1 MKKILTIKE
10 KYEDKIEVS
19 KSQFYSF
26 LIPLS
31 SEEEVPLLIKE
42 KRMQFVKA
50 RHVCYAY
57 IFNSNYKYSDD
68 GEPSGTA
75 GKPLYELLNKNNLTN
90 CILIVVRIFGGVLLG
105 AGRLLRTYVES
116 GLNSIKKA
124 NKFEIYYEFLIKLE
138 IKLENINVIKGYLLK
153 YKYEIKNVI
162 YDEISTIEFYSS
174 NDVIKELNNNFYGMI
189 LQSEIKKVERLREY
203 KDEWM

>member
-10 KYEDKIEVS
+10 EYEDKIEVS

-26 LIPLS
+26 LIPLN

-138 IKLENINVIKGYLLK
+138 IKLENINVIKGYLSK

-189 LQSEIKKVERLREY
+189 LQSEIKKVERLKEY
-203 KDEWM
+203 KDE

>member
-10 KYEDKIEVS
+10 EYEDKIEVS

-42 KRMQFVKA
+42 KRIQFVKA

-138 IKLENINVIKGYLLK
+138 IKLENINVIKGYLVK

-162 YDEISTIEFYSS
+162 YDEISTIEFYSP

-203 KDEWM
+203 KDE

>member
-10 KYEDKIEVS
+10 EYEDKIEVS

-26 LIPLS
+26 LIPLN

-75 GKPLYELLNKNNLTN
+75 GKPLYELINKNNLTN

-138 IKLENINVIKGYLLK
+138 IKLENINVLKGYLVK

-189 LQSEIKKVERLREY
+189 LQSEIKKVERLKEY
-203 KDEWM
+203 KDE

>member
-10 KYEDKIEVS
+10 EYEDKIEVS

-26 LIPLS
+26 LIPLN

-42 KRMQFVKA
+42 KRMQFEKA

-138 IKLENINVIKGYLLK
+138 IKLENINVIKGYLVK

-203 KDEWM
+203 KDE

>member
-10 KYEDKIEVS
+10 EYEDKIEVS

-26 LIPLS
+26 LIPLN
-31 SEEEVPLLIKE
+31 SEEEVALLIKE

-124 NKFEIYYEFLIKLE
+124 NKFEIYYEFLIKLQ
-138 IKLENINVIKGYLLK
+138 IKLENINVLKGYLVK

-203 KDEWM
+203 KDE

>member
-10 KYEDKIEVS
+10 EYEDKIEVS

-138 IKLENINVIKGYLLK
+138 IKLENINVIKGYLVK
-153 YKYEIKNVI
+153 YKYEIKNII

-203 KDEWM
+203 KDE

>member
-10 KYEDKIEVS
+10 EYEDKIEAS

-42 KRMQFVKA
+42 KRIQFVKA

-138 IKLENINVIKGYLLK
+138 IKLENINVIKGYLVK

-203 KDEWM
+203 KDE

>member
-10 KYEDKIEVS
+10 EYEDKIEVS

-26 LIPLS
+26 LVPLS

-42 KRMQFVKA
+42 KRMQFIKA

-138 IKLENINVIKGYLLK
+138 IKLENINVIKGYLVK

-189 LQSEIKKVERLREY
+189 LQSEIKKVVRLREY
-203 KDEWM
+203 KDE

>member
-10 KYEDKIEVS
+10 EYEDKIEVS

-26 LIPLS
+26 LIPLN
-31 SEEEVPLLIKE
+31 SEEEVALLIKE

-138 IKLENINVIKGYLLK
+138 IKLENINVIKGYLVK

-189 LQSEIKKVERLREY
+189 LQSEIKKVERLKEY
-203 KDEWM
+203 KDE

>member
-10 KYEDKIEVS
+10 EYEDKIEVS

-26 LIPLS
+26 LIPIS

-138 IKLENINVIKGYLLK
+138 IKLENINVIKGYLVK

-203 KDEWM
+203 KDE

>member
-10 KYEDKIEVS
+10 EYEDKIEVS

-31 SEEEVPLLIKE
+31 SEEEVASLIKE

-138 IKLENINVIKGYLLK
+138 IKLENINVIKGYLVK

-203 KDEWM
+203 KDE

>member
-10 KYEDKIEVS
+10 EYEDKIEVS

-26 LIPLS
+26 LIPLN

-138 IKLENINVIKGYLLK
+138 IKLENINVLKGYLVK

-162 YDEISTIEFYSS
+162 YDEISTIEFYTS

-203 KDEWM
+203 KDE

>member
-203 KDEWM
+203 KDE

>member
-10 KYEDKIEVS
+10 EYEDKIEVS

-138 IKLENINVIKGYLLK
+138 IKLENINVIKGYLVK

-162 YDEISTIEFYSS
+162 YDEISTIEFYTS

-203 KDEWM
+203 KDE

>member
-10 KYEDKIEVS
+10 EYEDKIEVS

-26 LIPLS
+26 LIPLN

-75 GKPLYELLNKNNLTN
+75 GKPLYELINKNNLTN

-138 IKLENINVIKGYLLK
+138 IKLENINVIKGYLVK

-189 LQSEIKKVERLREY
+189 LQSEIKKVERLKEY
-203 KDEWM
+203 KDE

>member
-10 KYEDKIEVS
+10 EYEDKIEVS

-42 KRMQFVKA
+42 KRMQFIKA

-90 CILIVVRIFGGVLLG
+90 CILIVVRFFGGVLLG

-138 IKLENINVIKGYLLK
+138 IKLENINVIKGYLVK

-203 KDEWM
+203 KDE

>member
-10 KYEDKIEVS
+10 EYEDKIEVS

-138 IKLENINVIKGYLLK
+138 IKLENINVIKGYLVK

-174 NDVIKELNNNFYGMI
+174 NDAIKELNNNFYGMI
-189 LQSEIKKVERLREY
+189 LQSEIKKVERLKEY
-203 KDEWM
+203 KDE

>member
-10 KYEDKIEVS
+10 EYEDKIEVS

-26 LIPLS
+26 LIPLN
-31 SEEEVPLLIKE
+31 SEEEVALLIKE
-42 KRMQFVKA
+42 KRIQFVKA

-138 IKLENINVIKGYLLK
+138 IKLENINVIKGYLVK

-203 KDEWM
+203 KDE

>member
-10 KYEDKIEVS
+10 EYEDKIEVS

-26 LIPLS
+26 LIPLN
-31 SEEEVPLLIKE
+31 SEEEVDLLIKE

-138 IKLENINVIKGYLLK
+138 IKLENINVLKGYLVK

-189 LQSEIKKVERLREY
+189 LQSEIKKVERLKEY
-203 KDEWM
+203 KDE

>member
-10 KYEDKIEVS
+10 EYEDKIEVS

-68 GEPSGTA
+68 GEPIGTA

-138 IKLENINVIKGYLLK
+138 IKLENINVIKGYLVK

-203 KDEWM
+203 KDE

>member
-10 KYEDKIEVS
+10 EYEDKIEVS

-138 IKLENINVIKGYLLK
+138 IKLENINVIKGYLVK

-174 NDVIKELNNNFYGMI
+174 NNVIKELNNNFYGMI

-203 KDEWM
+203 KDE

>member
-10 KYEDKIEVS
+10 EYEDKIEVC

-138 IKLENINVIKGYLLK
+138 IKLENINVIKGYLVI

-203 KDEWM
+203 KDE

>member
-10 KYEDKIEVS
+10 EYEDKIEVS

-124 NKFEIYYEFLIKLE
+124 NKFEMYYEFLIKLE
-138 IKLENINVIKGYLLK
+138 IKLENINVIKGYLVK

-203 KDEWM
+203 KDE

>member
-10 KYEDKIEVS
+10 EYEDKIEVS

-26 LIPLS
+26 LIPLN

-124 NKFEIYYEFLIKLE
+124 KKFEIYYEFLIKLE
-138 IKLENINVIKGYLLK
+138 IKLENINVIKGYLVK

-203 KDEWM
+203 KDE

>member
-10 KYEDKIEVS
+10 EYEDKIEVS

-174 NDVIKELNNNFYGMI
+174 NDVIKELNHNFYGMI

-203 KDEWM
+203 KDE

>member
-10 KYEDKIEVS
+10 EYEDKIEVS

-31 SEEEVPLLIKE
+31 SEDEVPLLIKE

-50 RHVCYAY
+50 RHACYAY

-138 IKLENINVIKGYLLK
+138 MKLENINVIKGYLVK

-203 KDEWM
+203 KDE

>member
-138 IKLENINVIKGYLLK
+138 IKLENINVIKGYLVK

-203 KDEWM
+203 KDE

>member
-10 KYEDKIEVS
+10 VYEDKIEVS

-26 LIPLS
+26 LIPLN

-138 IKLENINVIKGYLLK
+138 IKLENINVIKGYLVK

-189 LQSEIKKVERLREY
+189 LQSEIKKVERLKEY
-203 KDEWM
+203 KDE

>member
-10 KYEDKIEVS
+10 EYEDKIEVS

-138 IKLENINVIKGYLLK
+138 MKLENINVIKGYLVK

-162 YDEISTIEFYSS
+162 YDEISTIEFYTS

-189 LQSEIKKVERLREY
+189 LQSEIKKVERLREF
-203 KDEWM
+203 KDE

>member
-10 KYEDKIEVS
+10 EYEDKIEVS

-26 LIPLS
+26 LIPLN
-31 SEEEVPLLIKE
+31 SEEEVALLIKE
-42 KRMQFVKA
+42 KRMQFVRA

-124 NKFEIYYEFLIKLE
+124 NKFEIYYEFLIKLD
-138 IKLENINVIKGYLLK
+138 IKLENINVIKGYLVK

-189 LQSEIKKVERLREY
+189 LQSEIKKVERLKEY
-203 KDEWM
+203 KDE

>member
-10 KYEDKIEVS
+10 EYEDKIEVS

-26 LIPLS
+26 LIPLN
-31 SEEEVPLLIKE
+31 SEEEVALLIKE

-138 IKLENINVIKGYLLK
+138 IKLENINVLKGYLVK
-153 YKYEIKNVI
+153 YKYEIKNAI

-189 LQSEIKKVERLREY
+189 LQSEIKKEERLREY
-203 KDEWM
+203 KDE

>member
-10 KYEDKIEVS
+10 EYEDKIEVS

-26 LIPLS
+26 LIPLN
-31 SEEEVPLLIKE
+31 SEEEVALLIKE

-138 IKLENINVIKGYLLK
+138 IKLENINVIKGYLVK

-189 LQSEIKKVERLREY
+189 LQSEIKKEERLREY
-203 KDEWM
+203 KDE

>member
-10 KYEDKIEVS
+10 EYEDKIEVS

-26 LIPLS
+26 LIPLN
-31 SEEEVPLLIKE
+31 SEEEVALLIKE

-138 IKLENINVIKGYLLK
+138 IKLENMNVIKGYLVK

-174 NDVIKELNNNFYGMI
+174 NDAIKELNNNFYGMI

-203 KDEWM
+203 KDE

>member
-10 KYEDKIEVS
+10 EYEDKIEVS

-26 LIPLS
+26 LIPLN
-31 SEEEVPLLIKE
+31 SEEEVALLIKE

-75 GKPLYELLNKNNLTN
+75 GKPLYELLNKNNLTD

-124 NKFEIYYEFLIKLE
+124 NKFEIYYEFLIKLD
-138 IKLENINVIKGYLLK
+138 IKLENINVIKGYLVK

-189 LQSEIKKVERLREY
+189 LQSEIKKVERLKEY
-203 KDEWM
+203 KDE

>member
-10 KYEDKIEVS
+10 EYEDKIEVS

-26 LIPLS
+26 LIPLN
-31 SEEEVPLLIKE
+31 SEEEVDLLIKE

-138 IKLENINVIKGYLLK
+138 IKLENINVLKGYLVK

-203 KDEWM
+203 KDE

>member
-10 KYEDKIEVS
+10 EYEDKIEVS

-42 KRMQFVKA
+42 KRMQFLKA

-116 GLNSIKKA
+116 GLNSIKRA

-138 IKLENINVIKGYLLK
+138 IKLENINVIKGYLVK

-203 KDEWM
+203 KDE

>member
-10 KYEDKIEVS
+10 EYEDKIEVS

-26 LIPLS
+26 LIPLN

-75 GKPLYELLNKNNLTN
+75 GKPLYELLKKNNLTN

-138 IKLENINVIKGYLLK
+138 IKLENINVIKGYLVK

-203 KDEWM
+203 KDE

>member
-10 KYEDKIEVS
+10 EYEDKIEVS

-26 LIPLS
+26 LIPLN
-31 SEEEVPLLIKE
+31 SEEEVALLIKE
-42 KRMQFVKA
+42 KRMQCVKA

-138 IKLENINVIKGYLLK
+138 IQLENINLIKGYLVK

-203 KDEWM
+203 KDE

>member
-10 KYEDKIEVS
+10 EYEDKIEVS

-31 SEEEVPLLIKE
+31 SEEEVALLIKE

-138 IKLENINVIKGYLLK
+138 IKLENINVLKGYLVK

-189 LQSEIKKVERLREY
+189 LQSEIKKVERLKEY
-203 KDEWM
+203 KDE

>member
-10 KYEDKIEVS
+10 EYEDKIEVS

-26 LIPLS
+26 LIPLN
-31 SEEEVPLLIKE
+31 SEKEVALLIKE

-138 IKLENINVIKGYLLK
+138 IKLENINVIKGYLVK

-203 KDEWM
+203 KDE